1 MYVALA
7 IIACFTGA
15 LVSFVAKGRARAFAL
30 IFSLVPLALF
40 GYLYTLFGTG
50 YTELHSWIS
59 PLGVHLNFAID
70 GLSMALVLLTAI
82 LFPLTI
88 VYAWNHEQRPGLFFS
103 LLLMLE
109 AALIG
114 VFTATDFIVFYICWE
129 LTLIPLYFVVGLF
142 GGERREH
149 AAIKFFIYTHV
160 GSLVMLLAI
169 FALYFA
175 SGLSTFDMH
184 ALMGAY
190 AQLPPALRDIIFAG
204 LLVGFIVK
212 LPAVPLHGWLPDA
225 YGEAPT
231 AGTVLIAGLLSKM
244 GAYGLLRISLPM
256 LAVSYSVELFTTLL
270 AVLGVGGIVYAS
282 LVALAQRDLKQMVAY
297 SSVSHMGFVLLAVAS
312 LSAVSVSGAMFM
324 LFSHGLI
331 IALLF
336 MAVGVV
342 HERAGTR
349 LIPEL
354 GGITHRMPVLAFLVM
369 GGFLASLGLPGM
381 SGFVAEF
388 LTLTGAYTSLPTFVL
403 AALFGVIITASYYIW
418 AMQRAFF
425 GPYNERLGKIVDVG
439 ATQAVP
445 MAVLLGLVVLLGVH
459 PAPLLGMLENVATS
473 LVMGVLL

>member
-1 MYVALA
+1 MYVALG
-7 IIACFTGA
+7 IIACFVGA
-15 LVSFVAKGRARAFAL
+15 LVTYGAKKNARIAAL
-30 IFSLVPLALF
+30 PFSLVPLALF
-40 GYLYTLFGTG
+40 GYLYVFGFTG
-50 YTELHSWIS
+50 YTEAHPWVNPIGIQLS
-59 PLGVHLNFAID
+59 FAID

-88 VYAWNHEQRPGLFFS
+88 VYAWRHEKKPELFFS
-103 LLLMLE
+103 LLLLLE

-114 VFTATDFIVFYICWE
+114 VFTTTDFIVFYICWE
-129 LTLIPLYFVVGLF
+129 LTLIPLYFVVGMF

-169 FALYFA
+169 FAMYFA
-175 SGLSTFDMH
+175 SGLGTFDMY

-190 AQLPPALRDIIFAG
+190 AHLAEPVRDIIFLG
-204 LLVGFIVK
+204 LLLGFLVK
-212 LPAVPLHGWLPDA
+212 LPAVPFHGWLPDA

-244 GAYGLLRISLPM
+244 GAYGLLRISLPLLGITPSAQM
-256 LAVSYSVELFTTLL
+256 FIMLL

-282 LVALAQRDLKQMVAY
+282 LVALTQRDLKQMVAY

-336 MAVGVV
+336 MAVGVI
-342 HERAGTR
+342 HERTGTS

-354 GGITHRMPVLAFLVM
+354 GGISYRMPVLAFLVM

-388 LTLTGAYTSLPTFVL
+388 LTLVGAYPSLPLFVL
-403 AALFGVIITASYYIW
+403 AALFGVIITAAFYIW

-425 GPYNERLGKIVDVG
+425 GPYNTKLGDVVDVG
-439 ATQAVP
+439 VVEALP
-445 MAVLLGLVVLLGVH
+445 MAVLLGLVVLLGLYPSPILV
-459 PAPLLGMLENVATS
+459 MLEKAATAIT
-473 LVMGVLL
+473 MGVML

>member
-1 MYVALA
+1 MCVALA
-7 IIACFTGA
+7 IVVCFVGA
-15 LVSFVAKGRARAFAL
+15 LASYSAKGSARMVAL
-30 IFSLVPLALF
+30 PFSLLPLALF
-40 GYLYTLFGTG
+40 GYLYASGFAG
-50 YTELHSWIS
+50 YTETYPWVS
-59 PLGVHLNFAID
+59 PLGIHLSFAMD
-70 GLSMALVLLTAI
+70 GLSMALVLLTSI

-88 VYAWNHEQRPGLFFS
+88 AYAWGHEKKPELFFS
-103 LLLMLE
+103 LLLLLE

-129 LTLIPLYFVVGLF
+129 LTLIPLYFVIGLF
-142 GGERREH
+142 GGSRREH

-169 FALYFA
+169 FGMYFF
-175 SGLSTFDMH
+175 SGAGTFDMH
-184 ALMGAY
+184 TLIGAY
-190 AQLPPALRDIIFAG
+190 ANLAPPIRDMIFLG
-204 LLVGFIVK
+204 LLIGFLVK
-212 LPAVPLHGWLPDA
+212 LPAVPFHGWLPDA

-244 GAYGLLRISLPM
+244 GAYGLLRVSLPM
-256 LAVSYSVELFTTLL
+256 LGLTPSVHTFTLVL
-270 AVLGVGGIVYAS
+270 AALGVGGIIYGS
-282 LVALAQRDLKQMVAY
+282 LVALVQQDLKLMVAY
-297 SSVSHMGFVLLAVAS
+297 SSISHMGFVLLAVAS
-312 LSAVSVSGAMFM
+312 LSAVSLSGAMFM

-342 HERAGTR
+342 HERTGTR

-388 LTLTGAYTSLPTFVL
+388 LTLTGAYTSLPMFVL
-403 AALFGVIITASYYIW
+403 AALFGMIITAAFYIW

-425 GPYNERLGKIVDVG
+425 GPYNTKLGDVVDVD
-439 ATQAVP
+439 ALRALP
-445 MAVLLGLVVLLGVH
+445 MAVLLGLVLLLGLY
-459 PAPLLGMLENVATS
+459 PSPILAMLERTAS
-473 LVMGVLL
+473 ALVGVVL